1 MESWSLLLS
10 WNLRPTFY
18 LIDFYSIYF
27 EKWFNRSD
35 EQKFWI
41 VFQYNFYILWENGNL
56 FWLEI
61 KHWPLNNELI
71 FQKRGFND
79 KRVFVLAFH
88 FGEVLFYNTYMYFI
102 YVVDFPT
109 CLTRTPC
116 LKHFFKISECLS
128 SCYRNWEWYVSKRH
142 TMSQA
147 KNRKLDSGN
156 DFRTTA
162 FRTLSV
168 LAAPVMYLF
177 YKFHESSKRDPVF
190 VRKPNTEKELEHLNK
205 RIVSRVLI

>member
-1 MESWSLLLS
+1 MELFFDWKLNTGLWTTNS
-10 WNLRPTFY
+10 
-18 LIDFYSIYF
+18 YF
-27 EKWFNRSD
+27 RRDALTIK
-35 EQKFWI
+35 KFL
-41 VFQYNFYILWENGNL
+41 Y
-56 FWLEI
+56 
-61 KHWPLNNELI
+61 
-71 FQKRGFND
+71 
-79 KRVFVLAFH
+79 FVLAFH
-88 FGEVLFYNTYMYFI
+88 FCEVLFYNTYVYFI
-102 YVVDFPT
+102 YIVDFPT
-109 CLTRTPC
+109 CLTLTPC

-142 TMSQA
+142 SMSQA

-205 RIVSRVLI
+205 RIVSRVFIKNETITTFHTPWNHLNSWGPVFVDFHLFVGILFRWCIAFQFQ